1 MIPFVTLNNGIQ
13 MPQLGL
19 GIYDPQPD
27 QDIKQAV
34 LWAFELG
41 YRLVDTAAAY
51 LNEREVGAAMR
62 ESGLDREKI
71 FLTTKVQNSDQG
83 FEPTLRAFE
92 ESLRQLNTEY
102 VDLYLIHWPVKQ
114 HRIETWKALEK
125 IFVDGKARAIGVSNY
140 YIPHFEE
147 LWPEAEIIPAVNQ
160 FELSPYCYLPEQLA
174 YCRQRGIQ
182 VEGYAPLVRGLKAHD
197 RRLIQLA
204 EKYAKSTFQVLI
216 RWSLQQ
222 GAVTIPKSVSK
233 SRLAANVD
241 VFDFELSKEDMAE
254 MNTWHDNTRVADD
267 PMDY

>member
-1 MIPFVTLNNGIQ
+1 MIPLITLNNGIT

-51 LNEREVGAAMR
+51 KNEREVGQAMR
-62 ESGLDREKI
+62 ESGLSREDI
-71 FLTTKVQNSDQG
+71 FVTTKVQNGDQG

-92 ESLRQLNTEY
+92 ESLRQLNTDY
-102 VDLYLIHWPVKQ
+102 VDLYLIHWPVRE

-125 IFVDGKARAIGVSNY
+125 IYIDGKARAIGVSNY

-160 FELSPYCYLPEQLA
+160 FELSPYCYLPEQMA

-182 VEGYAPLVRGLKAHD
+182 VEGYAPLVRGLKAND
-197 RRLIQLA
+197 SRLVQIA
-204 EKYAKSTFQVLI
+204 EKYGKSTFQILI

-222 GAVTIPKSVSK
+222 SAITIPKSVSK
-233 SRLAANVD
+233 TRLAANID
-241 VFDFELSKEDMAE
+241 VFDFTLSAEDMAE

>member
-1 MIPFVTLNNGIQ
+1 MIPLITLNNGIT

-51 LNEREVGAAMR
+51 KNEREVGQAIGQ
-62 ESGLDREKI
+62 SGLAREEI
-71 FLTTKVQNSDQG
+71 FVTTKVRNEDQG
-83 FEPTLRAFE
+83 YAATLRAFE
-92 ESLRQLNTEY
+92 ESLRQLNTDY
-102 VDLYLIHWPVKQ
+102 VDLYLIHWPVKE
-114 HRIETWKALEK
+114 HRIQTWKALEQ
-125 IFVDGKARAIGVSNY
+125 IYAEGKARAIGVSNY

-147 LWPEAEIIPAVNQ
+147 LWPDAEIIPAVNQ
-160 FELSPYCYLPEQLA
+160 FELSPYCYLPEQMQ
-174 YCRQRGIQ
+174 YCSQRGIQ
-182 VEGYAPLVRGLKAHD
+182 VEGYAPLVRGLKAND
-197 RRLIQLA
+197 ARLVQIA
-204 EKYAKSTFQVLI
+204 EKYGKSTFQVLI

-222 GAVTIPKSVSK
+222 GAITIPKSVSK
-233 SRLAANVD
+233 NRLAANID
-241 VFDFELSKEDMAE
+241 VFDFQLSAEDMAE

>member
-62 ESGLDREKI
+62 ESGLAREEI

-83 FEPTLRAFE
+83 YEPTLRAFE

-114 HRIETWKALEK
+114 HRVETWKALEK
-125 IFVDGKARAIGVSNY
+125 IYVDGKARAIGVSNY

-147 LWPEAEIIPAVNQ
+147 MWPEAEIIPAVNQ

-182 VEGYAPLVRGLKAHD
+182 VEGYAPLVRGLKTHD
-197 RRLIQLA
+197 ARLIQIA

-233 SRLAANVD
+233 RRLAANVD
-241 VFDFELSKEDMAE
+241 VFDFEISKEDMDE